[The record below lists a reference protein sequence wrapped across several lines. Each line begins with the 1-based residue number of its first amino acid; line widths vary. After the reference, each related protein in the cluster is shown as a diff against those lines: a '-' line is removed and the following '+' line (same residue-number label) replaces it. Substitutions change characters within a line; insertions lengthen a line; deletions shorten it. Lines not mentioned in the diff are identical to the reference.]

1 MLTYIFL
8 RKTCAHHDK
17 TINFQLLFAGRNVN
31 DTNELFELNSWRC
44 TCREIADALKI
55 GIKLSMH
62 QILSAELSLLR
73 HEYQI
78 DVVQLRNGQR
88 RMSARIRRE
97 FQVSH
102 FPFHLRISSKF
113 HACSS
118 YRIVAPYCASKFSG
132 LVSYRVSIDFSIVS
146 SIAIIH

>member
-1 MLTYIFL
+1 MYKVVLSYIFSWKNVMIKL
-8 RKTCAHHDK
+8 PTFNCYSQDVN
-17 TINFQLLFAGRNVN
+17 IRNVN
-31 DTNELFELNSWRC
+31 DTNEPFELNSRRC
-44 TCREIADALKI
+44 TCREIVDALKI

-73 HEYQI
+73 YEYQV

-97 FQVSH
+97 FQASH

-118 YRIVAPYCASKFSG
+118 ERITAHYCVSKFSG
-132 LVSYRVSIDFSIVS
+132 RVSINFYIV